1 MDNDSNIINFDAELK
16 KMKNLKPYQNKTD
29 EELREILER
38 RKAAK
43 AAPRDPKD
51 GSRRR
56 KPDEYDKRF
65 NEKLM
70 QLQNEFALDMNSS
83 NDVESL
89 KLLVRLQIQNENLSD
104 DIDDIQRLPSR
115 TSEDYRN
122 LKNLGDVQAG
132 VVRSINELQDKLG
145 INRKQRK
152 EKAEDDIPQ
161 FISGLL
167 DKAKK
172 EYDAK
177 TTVIYCPKCQ
187 IELYRFWLNFPH
199 MENKMDVS
207 LTCWKCEEKILYAR

>member
-1 MDNDSNIINFDAELK
+1 MDDDSNVINFDAELR

-29 EELREILER
+29 EELREILVKR
-38 RKAAK
+38 REKK
-43 AAPRDPKD
+43 DISEEPK
-51 GSRRR
+51 GR
-56 KPDEYDKRF
+56 KKKSDEYDERF
-65 NEKLM
+65 NEKLTH
-70 QLQNEFALDMNSS
+70 LQTEFALDMNSS

-161 FISGLL
+161 FITGLL
-167 DKAKK
+167 DKAKR
-172 EYDAK
+172 EFDAK

-187 IELYRFWLNFPH
+187 IELYRFWLNFPQ
-199 MENKMDVS
+199 MENKMDIS
-207 LTCWKCEEKILYAR
+207 LTCWKCKEQILYAR